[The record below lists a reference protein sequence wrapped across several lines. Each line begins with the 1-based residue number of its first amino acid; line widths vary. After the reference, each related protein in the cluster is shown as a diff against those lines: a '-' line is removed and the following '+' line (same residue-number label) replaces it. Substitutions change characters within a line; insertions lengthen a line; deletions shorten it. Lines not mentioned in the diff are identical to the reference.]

1 MLVGRMQSGG
11 IIRAWHLVLQNVSG
25 NLRQIEYS
33 SKQPIPQVQ
42 LLRWAL
48 VKFYW
53 NHDQV
58 LIAMSQWWRSVWVNT
73 GYTSQISLCWSTISS
88 CHKPTRMVLHSSSI
102 SLYGSTKSDDL
113 GTCGRESGMIISLIS
128 VLRSI
133 EGALQPLLKVQ
144 LLLVLG

>member
-1 MLVGRMQSGG
+1 
-11 IIRAWHLVLQNVSG
+11 
-25 NLRQIEYS
+25 
-33 SKQPIPQVQ
+33 
-42 LLRWAL
+42 
-48 VKFYW
+48 
-53 NHDQV
+53 
-58 LIAMSQWWRSVWVNT
+58 
-73 GYTSQISLCWSTISS
+73 
-88 CHKPTRMVLHSSSI
+88 MVLHSSSI